1 MGRGGGK
8 DSGLTARAS
17 GRFPAGGGR
26 PRDGSDDA
34 KAGPDGRP
42 RQGPS
47 FGRGADHGGR
57 GSPHAPPSTSL
68 PDMLAK
74 PDRPEA
80 WLRGPVPEIAPALQ
94 PVAHSLIQLREDL
107 PPLLESLTPE
117 QLWARPGGS
126 ASIGYHAIHLAGT
139 LDRLAT
145 YARGD
150 ALNEM
155 QVADLKAE
163 RAADTARPPKPE
175 IVRLVTG
182 AIDAAL
188 LNVGSYFEDDLYTHR
203 EVGRAKLP
211 STTIGLLFH
220 AAEH

>member
-1 MGRGGGK
+1 M
-8 DSGLTARAS
+8 
-17 GRFPAGGGR
+17 
-26 PRDGSDDA
+26 
-34 KAGPDGRP
+34 
-42 RQGPS
+42 
-47 FGRGADHGGR
+47 
-57 GSPHAPPSTSL
+57 
-68 PDMLAK
+68 

-175 IVRLVTG
+175 IVRLVSG

-188 LNVGSYFEDDLYTHR
+188 RNVGTFFEDDLYTHR

-211 STTIGLLFH
+211 STTLGLLFH
-220 AAEH
+220 AAEHATRHAGQIQTLARVLSGGR